1 MPASHHESPSSETSR
16 PLPLM
21 GLARVMRMAFD
32 EIDLQPLASELI
44 ARASG
49 AEGDADALMDLST
62 VLQLRG
68 LKDLGLETQAHA
80 LRIKRLYEQPARMGP
95 AIRLLALMTPG
106 DLMANAPLPFLF
118 EDSDIAL
125 SMLYLPADEAIP
137 TELPPHDV
145 AIVAVSDSSTTRD
158 LLARLAEAIPS
169 WPRPVVNRP
178 DRIALTSR
186 IAAHELMAGAPGI
199 EMPATAL
206 VSREDLKMLSTA
218 RADLADVLLAGA
230 FPLIVRPV
238 DSHAGHGLAK
248 IDHAAELPA
257 YLDENAEDAFFISR
271 FVDYRSADG
280 LYRKYR
286 VVLVDGIAYAGHMG
300 VSAHWMIHYLN
311 AGMTDSAAKR
321 AEEEAFMRDFEHGFA
336 QRHARALDA
345 IGERFGLEYL
355 VVDCAETAGGDLLL
369 FEVDPGAVVHTMDPV
384 DLFPYK
390 PAHMRK
396 VFAAFRAMLAR
407 AIETA

>member
-1 MPASHHESPSSETSR
+1 M
-16 PLPLM
+16 PLM

-49 AEGDADALMDLST
+49 EEADADALMDLST

-68 LKDLGLETQAHA
+68 LKDLGLEAQAQA
-80 LRIKRLYEQPARMGP
+80 LRIKRLYEQPARKAP

-118 EDSDIAL
+118 ENSDIAL
-125 SMLYLPADEAIP
+125 SMLYVAADEAIP
-137 TELPPHDV
+137 AELPPHDV
-145 AIVAVSDSSTTRD
+145 AIVAVSDSSTTRQ
-158 LLARLAEAIPS
+158 LLARLADAVPS

-178 DRIALTSR
+178 EGIALTSR
-186 IAAHELMAGAPGI
+186 LAAHELLAGAPGI

-206 VSREDLKMLSTA
+206 VSREDLRMLSTA
-218 RADLADVLLAGA
+218 RADLGAVLPGGD

-248 IDHAAELPA
+248 LDRAAELAA
-257 YLDENAEDAFFISR
+257 YLDENIADPFFISR
-271 FVDYRSADG
+271 FVNYRSADG

-286 VVLVDGIAYAGHMG
+286 IVIVDGVAYAGHMG

-321 AEEEAFMRDFEHGFA
+321 AEEQAFMDGFETGFA
-336 QRHARALDA
+336 ERHASALRT

-355 VVDCAETAGGDLLL
+355 VVDCTETAGGDLLV

-396 VFAAFRAMLAR
+396 VFAAFRSMLVR
-407 AIETA
+407 AIEAA